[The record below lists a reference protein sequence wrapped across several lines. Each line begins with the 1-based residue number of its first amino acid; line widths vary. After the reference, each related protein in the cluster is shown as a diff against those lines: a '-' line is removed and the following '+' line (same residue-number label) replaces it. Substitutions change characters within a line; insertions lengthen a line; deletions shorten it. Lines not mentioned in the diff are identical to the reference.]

1 MAVTIVERLRM
12 TRQILMGMELGM
24 HVTTVLAR
32 VMLLKLILTKMALA
46 MLVMSSG
53 EQIRMSM

>member
-12 TRQILMGMELGM
+12 TRQILMGTALGM
-24 HVTTVLAR
+24 HVTTALAR
-32 VMLLKLILTKMALA
+32 VMLPKLIPTKMALA